1 MERMGNSS
9 MAIRGIHM
17 HPFAPPITRLVVSA
31 LVAALGFVVAGVAAA
46 PPVAE
51 KGGEIGE
58 VAERVAVVVR
68 GDEGE
73 RALEGTV
80 VVEATDGAML
90 LELDDQRLELVSGEA
105 IRSRRTISPP
115 AAAVT
120 PREEGKRILAELPE
134 GFDLLVTRH
143 YVICFDTSR
152 AYAQWCGA
160 LFEKLHEAFI
170 NYWRKA
176 GVEVEATR
184 RPLVVVIFSDRQ
196 RYEAHAARD
205 LGAAADRVVGYYNLL
220 TNRITTFDL
229 TGSDQLARRPA
240 SSAGRAGVEILAS
253 PEAAGLVS
261 TLVHE
266 ASHQMAFNCR
276 MHRRLAPVPVWLSE
290 GVATFFE
297 TPDPGGRGWKR
308 IGGVNR
314 PRLET
319 FLASYRPGV
328 LDEIVRGDDPFR
340 AAEGAVDAYARAWA
354 LTAFLAQTRKGAL
367 VDYINAI
374 GTKPPLS
381 PDDPETRMKE
391 FVAAFGAEPRDL
403 EQPLMK
409 FLARWKD

>member
-1 MERMGNSS
+1 MERLGNPSV
-9 MAIRGIHM
+9 ALHGIHM
-17 HPFAPPITRLVVSA
+17 HPSAPPSRRLVVSA
-31 LVAALGFVVAGVAAA
+31 LVVALGFVVARVAAA
-46 PPVAE
+46 PPVAK
-51 KGGEIGE
+51 KGGEVEE
-58 VAERVAVVVR
+58 VAERVAVIVR

-73 RALEGTV
+73 RALEGAV

-90 LELDDQRLELVSGEA
+90 IELDDQRLELVSGEA
-105 IRSRRTISPP
+105 LRSRRTIPP
-115 AAAVT
+115 MAVDVT

-240 SSAGRAGVEILAS
+240 SSAGRAGIEILAS

-381 PDDPETRMKE
+381 PDDPETRMQE

>member
-1 MERMGNSS
+1 

>member
-1 MERMGNSS
+1 
-9 MAIRGIHM
+9 
-17 HPFAPPITRLVVSA
+17 
-31 LVAALGFVVAGVAAA
+31 
-46 PPVAE
+46 VAE

>member
-1 MERMGNSS
+1 MEWMGNSS

>member
-1 MERMGNSS
+1 MGDAPVTTSGIPMHRFS
-9 MAIRGIHM
+9 PLSLRFLVGAI
-17 HPFAPPITRLVVSA
+17 
-31 LVAALGFVVAGVAAA
+31 VAASAIGVRLAAA

-51 KGGEIGE
+51 EDAAT
-58 VAERVAVVVR
+58 AERVAVVVR
-68 GDEGE
+68 GDEGD

-80 VVEATDGAML
+80 IIEATDGSML
-90 LELDDQRLELVSGEA
+90 LELDDQRLELLQGSEV
-105 IRSRRTISPP
+105 RSRRPVDAPSSP
-115 AAAVT
+115 AT
-120 PREEGKRILAELPE
+120 PREEGKRILAELPD

-160 LFEKLHEAFI
+160 LFEKLHEAFA

-176 GVEVEATR
+176 GVEVETPR

-196 RYEAHAARD
+196 RYEAFAARD

-220 TNRITTFDL
+220 TNRVTTFDL
-229 TGSDQLARRPA
+229 TGSDQLARRPTN
-240 SSAGRAGVEILAS
+240 SAGRAGLEILAS

-319 FLASYRPGV
+319 FLSSYRPGV
-328 LDEIVRGDDPFR
+328 LDEIVHGDEPFR
-340 AAEGAVDAYARAWA
+340 AAEGAIDAYARAWA
-354 LTAFLAQTRKGAL
+354 LTAFLAQTRKAAL
-367 VDYINAI
+367 VDYITAV
-374 GTKPPLS
+374 GAKPPLS
-381 PDDPETRMKE
+381 PDGPEERLRD
-391 FVAAFGAEPRDL
+391 FVAAFGVEPNEL

-409 FLARWKD
+409 FLARWKE

>member
-1 MERMGNSS
+1 
-9 MAIRGIHM
+9 
-17 HPFAPPITRLVVSA
+17 
-31 LVAALGFVVAGVAAA
+31 LGFVVAGVAAA

>member
-1 MERMGNSS
+1 MGNPSV
-9 MAIRGIHM
+9 AFRGIRM
-17 HPFAPPITRLVVSA
+17 HFVTRASRRRVFSA
-31 LVAALGFVVAGVAAA
+31 LVAAAGIVVARAA

-51 KGGEIGE
+51 E
-58 VAERVAVVVR
+58 VEEAAERVALVVR
-68 GDEGE
+68 EDDGE
-73 RALEGTV
+73 RSLEGTV
-80 VVEATDGAML
+80 VIEATDGAIL
-90 LELDDQRLELVSGEA
+90 LEFDDQRLELVSGEA
-105 IRSRRTISPP
+105 IRSRRSIDVP
-115 AAAVT
+115 AVAVT
-120 PREEGKRILAELPE
+120 PREEGKRILSDLPE

-170 NYWRKA
+170 NFWRKA

-240 SSAGRAGVEILAS
+240 SSAGRAGIEILAS

-314 PRLET
+314 PRLDS

-328 LDEIVRGDDPFR
+328 LDEIVRGDEPFR

-354 LTAFLAQTRKGAL
+354 LTAFLAQTRKAAL

-381 PDDPETRMKE
+381 PDDPDTRLRE
-391 FVAAFGAEPRDL
+391 FVAAFGVEPRDL